1 LLAFI
6 AMLLIGT
13 LVYNFVMTGLDVI
26 ALFCMASR
34 QTWRTA
40 IGVLVIYLLSMFVL
54 AVLLGGPSFAAI
66 RFLAFGLF
74 VHLPLVLVGIAI
86 IVRRSATSLS
96 ITAVVSAMIVV
107 AGAIDAVWVEPH
119 WLEVTRHRIV
129 SDRLDQPIRIGVVA
143 DLQTDQLTDYEE
155 KVFEQL
161 FDASPDVIL
170 FAGDY
175 LQAGSNTWFEL
186 ADEYQAFLGECDWH
200 APWGAFAVGG
210 NTDHPEWSRIFAK
223 TPVHCSKKTEAIR
236 NDRIQVTG
244 LSMFESFDTTL
255 RIPATDRFHIVLGH
269 SPDFALGEIN
279 ADLLVAGHT
288 HGGQVQ
294 IPFWGPI
301 ITLSAVPRAWAC
313 GITEI
318 APGKNL
324 VVSRGI
330 GMERGDAPRIRFW
343 CRPQLMII
351 DVVPTV
357 RAATNKPH

>member
-1 LLAFI
+1 MLFI
-6 AMLLIGT
+6 VS

-26 ALFCMASR
+26 ALICLGSR
-34 QTWRTA
+34 RNWRTA
-40 IGVLVIYLLSMFVL
+40 IGVLGIYLFSMLVL

-74 VHLPLVLVGIAI
+74 IHLPLVLVGIAI
-86 IVRRSATSLS
+86 IARRSARSLS
-96 ITAVVSAMIVV
+96 IIATLSALIVL
-107 AGAIDAVWVEPH
+107 AAAIDAVWVEPQ

-129 SDRLDQPIRIGVVA
+129 SEQVDQPIRIAVVA
-143 DLQTDQLTDYEE
+143 DLQTDQLTGYEK
-155 KVFEQL
+155 KVFDQL
-161 FDASPDVIL
+161 FDAEPDVIL

-175 LQAGSNTWFEL
+175 LQAGSDSWFEL
-186 ADEYQAFLGECDWH
+186 AEQYQSFFGGYDWKAPLG
-200 APWGAFAVGG
+200 AYAVGG
-210 NTDHPEWSRIFAK
+210 NTDHPEWIRIFEK
-223 TPVHCSKKTEAIR
+223 TPVHCSRKTEVIR
-236 NDRIQVTG
+236 NDQIQVTG
-244 LSMFESFDTTL
+244 LSMAESFDTTL
-255 RIPATDRFHIVLGH
+255 RVPATNRFHIVLGH

-330 GMERGDAPRIRFW
+330 GMERGDAPRLRFW

-351 DVVPTV
+351 DVVPPGH
-357 RAATNKPH
+357 ASNSKPVQGPS